1 MSTSTEATTVEEA
14 VPERDTTGRSKK
26 RRRYSLLTRR
36 DKGMFVLLLGLPF
49 IVHIFFV
56 WVPALLSILLSFAR
70 WDGIGGVDT
79 IEWIGLRNYEQI
91 ATIYPPFWPAVA
103 HNLIWLGFFILIATP
118 FGMYLA
124 VQLDKQ
130 LKGSKFY
137 QNVFFVPVVLS
148 LALVGFIWQLIYA
161 PEEGLINNLL
171 GRTDP
176 ANLIDWLGNP
186 SLNLWMILIAA
197 SWRHVGY
204 IMILYLAGLKSVDP
218 SLKEAAAIDGATSR
232 QTFFHVVFPVLK
244 PINIVI
250 LVITII
256 ESLRAFD
263 IVYVTNKGTNGL
275 ELLSVAVTNNII
287 GEASR
292 IGFGSALAVILLIVS
307 LAIIIPYLWRTFRA
321 EEARA

>member
-1 MSTSTEATTVEEA
+1 MSTEVEIATTEEVRRPKA
-14 VPERDTTGRSKK
+14 RK
-26 RRRYSLLTRR
+26 RFSLLTRR
-36 DKGMFVLLLGLPF
+36 DVGMLVLLLGLPAF
-49 IVHIFFV
+49 IHIVFV
-56 WVPALLSILLSFAR
+56 WVPAILSVILSFAR
-70 WDGIGGVDT
+70 WDGIGGIET
-79 IEWIGLRNYEQI
+79 INWIGTQNYVDI
-91 ATIYPPFWPAVA
+91 ATIYPPFWPAVT
-103 HNLIWLGFFILIATP
+103 HNLIWLGVFILIATP
-118 FGMYLA
+118 FGMFLA
-124 VQLDKQ
+124 VQLDKE
-130 LKGSKFY
+130 LKGSRFY
-137 QNVFFVPVVLS
+137 QNALYVPVVLS

-161 PEEGLINNLL
+161 PEQGLINNIL

-176 ANLIDWLGNP
+176 DNLIDWLGNP
-186 SLNLWMILIAA
+186 SINLWMVLIAA

-218 SLKEAAAIDGATSR
+218 ALKEAAAIDGATSR

-263 IVYVTNKGTNGL
+263 IVYVINKGRNGL

-292 IGFGSALAVILLIVS
+292 IGFGSALAVVLLVIS
-307 LAIIIPYLWRTFRA
+307 LGVIIPYLYRTFRA
-321 EEARA
+321 EEKPA